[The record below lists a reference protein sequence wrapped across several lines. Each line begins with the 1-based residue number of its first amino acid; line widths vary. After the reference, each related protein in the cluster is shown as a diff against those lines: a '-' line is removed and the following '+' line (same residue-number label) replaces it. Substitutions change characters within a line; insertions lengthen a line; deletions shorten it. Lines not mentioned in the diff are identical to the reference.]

1 MSDRFYVTVGVVAAT
16 AFLVCHLLIVSH
28 YPYRQGFD
36 DFDHIPAAIQWSEH
50 QSLSDD
56 GLFLRVPF
64 WPMLLGTVYHVFAP
78 RVHAAILVLQAAIIL
93 ATIGC
98 CLVFVHK
105 ELGASMQMVC
115 FFPILLFSISPQ
127 TLLYARH
134 AVNEPFIGL
143 LAVLIMLVG
152 TAGYGKKP
160 LLLGVLCGMAWM
172 TKIISVLLALPAL
185 GYIGY
190 RKGVKRALRDVLIFL
205 LGMALIAV
213 PLYALHFSQRGSVRM
228 DTTSAFNLSSYTPQE
243 WLALGD
249 HAARYSAGIQD
260 WRETFWASPTAY
272 LEGFLGRL
280 VHWVERP
287 SSADF
292 AHFYADY
299 PHRLIQLWDQVV
311 LLTLLILAVIGTR
324 KRHALI
330 WTFPIAIALG
340 STFPQHTPFST
351 KVILIYPAVLLAPL
365 GLQRI
370 REAMGKPPER
380 PEEGPGKSP

>member
-1 MSDRFYVTVGVVAAT
+1 MRNRFYVTAGVVAAI

-36 DFDHIPAAIQWSEH
+36 DFDHVPAAIQWSKH

-64 WPMLLGTVYHVFAP
+64 WPILLGTVIHVFAP
-78 RVHAAILVLQAAIIL
+78 RIHTAILVLQAAIVF

-98 CLVFVHK
+98 CLAFVHR
-105 ELGASMQMVC
+105 ELGARMPIVC
-115 FFPILLFSISPQ
+115 FFPIFIFALSPQ

-143 LAVLIMLVG
+143 LTVLIMLTG
-152 TAGYGKKP
+152 TADNRMKP
-160 LLLGVLCGMAWM
+160 LLLGVLCGIAWM

-185 GYIGY
+185 GYIGCK
-190 RKGVKRALRDVLIFL
+190 KGAKQALRDALIL
-205 LGMALIAV
+205 LSGMALIVV
-213 PLYALHFSQRGSVRM
+213 PVYMLHFSQRGGVRM
-228 DTTSAFNLSSYTPQE
+228 DTTSAFNLSSYTPEE
-243 WLALGD
+243 WVALGD
-249 HAARYSAGIQD
+249 HAARYAAGMED

-292 AHFYADY
+292 TYFYADY
-299 PHRLIQLWDQVV
+299 PHRLIQPWDQVV
-311 LLTLLILAVIGTR
+311 LWTLLILAFIGTT
-324 KRHALI
+324 KRHVLI
-330 WTFPIAIALG
+330 WLFPMAIALG

-351 KVILIYPAVLLAPL
+351 KVILIYPSVMLAPL
-365 GLQRI
+365 GLFRI
-370 REAMGKPPER
+370 REAIGKPPE
-380 PEEGPGKSP
+380 GPGKGPDQDR

>member
-1 MSDRFYVTVGVVAAT
+1 MRNRIYVTAGVVAAT

-36 DFDHIPAAIQWSEH
+36 DFDHVPAAIQWSKH

-64 WPMLLGTVYHVFAP
+64 WPVLLGTVVHVFAP
-78 RVHAAILVLQAAIIL
+78 RVHTAILVLQAAIVL

-98 CLVFVHK
+98 CLAFVHK
-105 ELGASMQMVC
+105 ELGARMRMVC
-115 FFPILLFSISPQ
+115 LLPIFIFALSPQ

-143 LAVLIMLVG
+143 LTVSIMLTG
-152 TAGYGKKP
+152 TAGHWTKP
-160 LLLGVLCGMAWM
+160 LLLGAFCGMAWM

-190 RKGVKRALRDVLIFL
+190 EKGAKRVLRDALVFL
-205 LGMALIAV
+205 FGLALIVA
-213 PLYALHFSQRGSVRM
+213 PLYTLHFSQRGSVRM
-228 DTTSAFNLSSYTPQE
+228 DTTSAFNLSSYTPEE
-243 WLALGD
+243 WVALGD
-249 HAARYSAGIQD
+249 HAARYAAGMED

-272 LEGFLGRL
+272 FEGFLGRL
-280 VHWVERP
+280 VYWVKRP

-292 AHFYADY
+292 AHFYTDY
-299 PHRLIQLWDQVV
+299 PHRLIRVWDQVV
-311 LLTLLILAVIGTR
+311 LWTLLILAFIGTR
-324 KRHALI
+324 KRHILI
-330 WTFPIAIALG
+330 WLFPIAIALG

-351 KVILIYPAVLLAPL
+351 KVILIYPSVLLAPL
-365 GLQRI
+365 GLFRI
-370 REAMGKPPER
+370 RQAIGKLP
-380 PEEGPGKSP
+380 EGPRKGPDKNR